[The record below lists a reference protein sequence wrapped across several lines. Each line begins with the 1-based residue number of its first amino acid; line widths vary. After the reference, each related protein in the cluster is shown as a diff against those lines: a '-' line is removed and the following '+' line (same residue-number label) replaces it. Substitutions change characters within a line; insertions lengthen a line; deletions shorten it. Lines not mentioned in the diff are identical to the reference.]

1 MTSRVLVEDP
11 AKRAMLLTALYIAQE
26 QYGYLSNEAIER
38 VANRLGL
45 LPKEVL
51 STASFYSLY
60 DREPQVRH
68 RIQVCAGLSCYL
80 NEGAETL
87 VDHIRAR
94 LDLKDGQTR
103 TKDSKFSLETVEC
116 LAACDTAPNL
126 RINDELYSEM
136 TLDKIDALLD
146 KLMEE

>member
-1 MTSRVLVEDP
+1 MTSRTLVEDP

-45 LPKEVL
+45 LPIQVL

-87 VDHIRAR
+87 VDHIRAKLNLR
-94 LDLKDGQTR
+94 EGQSRTR
-103 TKDSKFSLETVEC
+103 DNRISLETVEC

-126 RINDELYSEM
+126 RINDELYSYL
-136 TLDKIDALLD
+136 TLDKVDALLD
-146 KLMEE
+146 ELMEE